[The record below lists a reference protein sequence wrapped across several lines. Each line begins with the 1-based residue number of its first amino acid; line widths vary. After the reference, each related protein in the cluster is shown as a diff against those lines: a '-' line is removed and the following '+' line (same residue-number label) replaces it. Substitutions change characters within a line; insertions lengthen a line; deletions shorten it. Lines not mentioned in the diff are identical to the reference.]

1 MKAHCYTHAALMEFF
16 PSEIFVN
23 KPMYSHYFL
32 FQNKTE
38 LTKYLLHPVL
48 LYLPRVS
55 SIGVLFAAHAGL
67 TTMSE
72 GSVPC

>member
-1 MKAHCYTHAALMEFF
+1 MYTHSTNGILLVRNFCKHMDVFE
-16 PSEIFVN
+16 V
-23 KPMYSHYFL
+23 L
-32 FQNKTE
+32 FQSKTE

-55 SIGVLFAAHAGL
+55 SKGVLFAAHAGL
-67 TTMSE
+67 TTVSE